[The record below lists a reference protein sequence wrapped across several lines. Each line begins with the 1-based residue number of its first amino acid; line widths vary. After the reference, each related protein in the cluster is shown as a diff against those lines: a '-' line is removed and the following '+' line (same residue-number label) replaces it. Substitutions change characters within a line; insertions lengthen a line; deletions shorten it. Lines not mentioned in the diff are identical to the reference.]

1 MSDEERSADAG
12 AQPRQRGPSTAGG
25 GRTFVAGLLDAVW
38 WRPSAVP
45 RWLPAGAPGPAAEP
59 PLLGGVCA
67 GIAARSGRSAAE
79 VRRRFA
85 RLVVPLLAYPVL
97 WLVRIAERPD
107 AEGRERFDGIL
118 FAAAAALGVS
128 AVSALHLSAYSAGGF
143 VPAAL
148 GAALGAPLLALRTSV
163 LLVWRWM
170 TGALLLTSLVYG
182 LGSAPFPAAAAL
194 SYLVVLFLIGT
205 QYARPVVAAVGACT
219 AATAVAA
226 ATIMSVPGAG
236 PWSAAVAAA
245 ALLLGDNVRMRRE
258 YAGRLQRA
266 VGAAR
271 GSGAATADASPRGAA
286 GSAAPAAPA
295 SASPAL
301 NGGSAEGG
309 DRPQARR
316 PAGALGP
323 AWAVRAVADALWR
336 TPGERPQGP
345 LRLLHGAVRPSD
357 GRIVAGVCAAFAH
370 GSQPMAVT
378 LRVLFAVVAFPLGIP
393 VYLLLWTVLP
403 REGEVPD
410 DDGEGPLPPVLPR
423 EATAWFLLLGA
434 GVAIS
439 ALAAVQ
445 LVQFHGLDPMAAV
458 PLGIALGLPFA
469 LLPVAPL
476 LTWRITAAGLFA
488 SLFAIAL
495 LSPPVF
501 GGSGVP
507 QSFWPWPIATLVSL
521 PVVLYAV
528 AVTYPGRTAAGVG
541 VVTVADIA
549 AASVLVGTPLGQ
561 TLWVAAIAP
570 AVLLFG
576 YNVRSRRAA
585 QRQLAQES
593 ALRRRDRARQA
604 VLEER
609 SRIAREL
616 HDVVSHH
623 MSMIAIQADAA
634 PYKFTDLGQ
643 GPAATFTT
651 IRDAARDALAEMR
664 RVVGLLREEDDVP
677 EGAPQPGLGLLPE
690 LMENA
695 RRAAMDVTLEGGP
708 DVARDTARGLPD
720 AVDLSAYRIVQESV
734 SNAGRHAPG
743 APVTVALSRTAEA
756 LTVRVANGPPV
767 LGGGEAADGA
777 HTEPPPATV
786 FDSGGHGL
794 IGMRERVAMLGGR
807 LRAAP
812 TESGGFDVV
821 AELPLDAG
829 ADAAPAEPE

>member
-12 AQPRQRGPSTAGG
+12 AHPRQRGSGAAGG
-25 GRTFVAGLLDAVW
+25 GPSLLAGILDALW
-38 WRPSAVP
+38 QRPSNVA
-45 RWLPAGAPGPAAEP
+45 RQLPDDGSLAAAP

-67 GIAARSGRSAAE
+67 GIAARRGRPAAE

-85 RLVVPLLAYPVL
+85 RPVAPLLAYPLL

-118 FAAAAALGVS
+118 FAAAAAL
-128 AVSALHLSAYSAGGF
+128 AVSVASAAELSAAAPGF
-143 VPAAL
+143 VAAAL
-148 GAALGAPLLALRTSV
+148 GVALGAPLLALRTSV
-163 LLVWRWM
+163 LLAWRWM
-170 TGALLLTSLVYG
+170 TAALLVASPAYTADFV
-182 LGSAPFPAAAAL
+182 PFPSAAVPA
-194 SYLVVLFLIGT
+194 YLAVLFLVGT
-205 QYARPVVAAVGACT
+205 QYARPVVVAAGMCT
-219 AATAVAA
+219 AAMAVVAA
-226 ATIMSVPGAG
+226 LAVPAAA
-236 PWSAAVAAA
+236 PWSAVVAAA

-258 YAGRLQRA
+258 YAGRLRHAPGA
-266 VGAAR
+266 VRSVGAGSAGAVPQGAAR
-271 GSGAATADASPRGAA
+271 GALPADP
-286 GSAAPAAPA
+286 
-295 SASPAL
+295 ASPAR
-301 NGGSAEGG
+301 EGG
-309 DRPQARR
+309 EGGAAARARR
-316 PAGALGP
+316 SGGVPGP
-323 AWAVRAVADALWR
+323 ASVARAVADALWR
-336 TPGERPQGP
+336 TPAERPHGP

-357 GRIVAGVCAAFAH
+357 GRIVGGVCAAFAH

-378 LRVLFAVVAFPLGIP
+378 LRVLFAAVAFPLGVP
-393 VYLLLWTVLP
+393 VYLLLWILLP

-410 DDGEGPLPPVLPR
+410 EDGEGPLPPVLPR
-423 EATAWFLLLGA
+423 EATAWFLLLGV
-434 GVAIS
+434 GVGIS

-445 LVQFHGLDPMAAV
+445 LVQFHGIDPMAAV
-458 PLGIALGLPFA
+458 PLGLALGLPFA

-476 LTWRITAAGLFA
+476 LAWRITAAGMFA
-488 SLFAIAL
+488 SLVAVAL
-495 LSPPVF
+495 FSPPVV
-501 GGSGVP
+501 GGSFVSE
-507 QSFWPWPIATLVSL
+507 SFWPWPIAALVSL

-541 VVTVADIA
+541 VVTAADIA
-549 AASVLVGTPLGQ
+549 AASLLVGTPAGQ
-561 TLWVAAIAP
+561 ALWIAAIVP
-570 AVLLFG
+570 VVLLFG

-634 PYKFTDLGQ
+634 PYKFTDLHQ

-651 IRDAARDALAEMR
+651 IRDAAREALAEMR
-664 RVVGLLREEDDVP
+664 RVVGLLREEDEVP
-677 EGAPQPGLGLLPE
+677 EGAPQPGLALLPE
-690 LMENA
+690 LVANA

-708 DVARDTARGLPD
+708 EAAGGAARGLPD

-743 APVTVALSRTAEA
+743 APVSVALSRTAEA
-756 LTVRVANGPPV
+756 LTVRVANGPPG
-767 LGGGEAADGA
+767 LGGAEAADGA
-777 HTEPPPATV
+777 RPESVPATV

-794 IGMRERVAMLGGR
+794 IGMRERVAMLGGQ

-812 TESGGFDVV
+812 TEGGGFDVV
-821 AELPLDAG
+821 AELPLDAA
-829 ADAAPAEPE
+829 ADPAPADPD